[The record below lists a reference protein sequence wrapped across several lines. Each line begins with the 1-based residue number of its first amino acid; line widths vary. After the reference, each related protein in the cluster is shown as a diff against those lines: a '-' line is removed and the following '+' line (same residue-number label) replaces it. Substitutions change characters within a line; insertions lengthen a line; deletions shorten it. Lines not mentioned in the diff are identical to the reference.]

1 MNNVVAA
8 TVVALSCVGIVHAA
22 DVAKA
27 TLDGELPDIGAAVAP
42 VVVPSPEQL
51 TFRQFMDL
59 TERVNGNLAAQALNV
74 PIAQA
79 QLSVA
84 RVRPNP
90 AVTAGIDTKELLNQ
104 APLRTPPTTYV
115 YGLSQ
120 TIEVGGKRGARIGV
134 ANAQLEFAK
143 ASFDGYGL
151 DLRAA
156 AALAYVVVLQDEQAV
171 KVKQQS
177 TAALERVALI
187 NAEKRA
193 RGAVSDLV
201 VEQTQVELERARND
215 LTAARA
221 DYENALAASL
231 TYIGDAYANSAP
243 PQLIGDLRQPPKEYA
258 LHDAVETAL
267 LKRPD
272 IVAAQRA
279 VDVAEKQVALV
290 RANRWQDVDV
300 AADIKTTSG
309 VGTYIDDNGLPV
321 DPTPKS
327 HTIGITLTVPIPI
340 SNLQHG
346 ELTAA
351 MLTRDQAKLQL
362 ENTKRDARIEVM
374 QALSAYGAARARLAR
389 FDAGIRDNA
398 RKVLDGTLY
407 SYERGGASLLE
418 LLEARRADADTQ
430 LEYVEALG
438 DLAAARIQVEHV
450 LGTWDVDFR

>member
-1 MNNVVAA
+1 MNSVSVAA
-8 TVVALSCVGIVHAA
+8 AVALLCVGSTWAA
-22 DVAKA
+22 DTPKT
-27 TLDGELPDIGAAVAP
+27 TLAGELPDLTASVTP
-42 VVVPSPEQL
+42 VVAPSPEQL

-79 QLSVA
+79 QLSAA

-90 AVTAGIDTKELLNQ
+90 TVTVGIDTKELLNQ
-104 APLRTPPTTYV
+104 APLRTPPTTYF

-134 ANAQLEFAK
+134 ANAQLGLAK
-143 ASFDGYGL
+143 ASLAGYGL

-156 AALAYVVVLQDEQAV
+156 AALAYVAVLQDEQAV
-171 KVKQQS
+171 NVKQQS

-187 NAEKRA
+187 NSEKRQ

-201 VEQTQVELERARND
+201 VEQTQVELERAHND

-221 DYENALAASL
+221 DYENALAGLL

-243 PQLIGDLRQPPKEYA
+243 PQLIGYLRQPTLRYS
-258 LHDAVETAL
+258 LHDAIDTAL
-267 LKRPD
+267 SMRPD
-272 IVAAQRA
+272 IVAAQNA
-279 VDVAEKQVALV
+279 LDVAEKQVTLV
-290 RANRWQDVDV
+290 QANRWQDVDV

-309 VGTYIDDNGLPV
+309 VGTYVDDNGQSV

-327 HTIGITLTVPIPI
+327 HTFGITLTVPIPI

-362 ENTKRDARIEVM
+362 ESAKRDARIEVM
-374 QALSAYGAARARLAR
+374 QALSAYEAARARLAR

-438 DLAAARIQVEHV
+438 DAAAAWIRMEHAV
-450 LGTWDVDFR
+450 GTWDVDF

>member
-1 MNNVVAA
+1 MNHVVAA
-8 TVVALSCVGIVHAA
+8 TAIVLLCVGTSRAA
-22 DVAKA
+22 DVPKSM
-27 TLDGELPDIGAAVAP
+27 LDDALPDLTDKTPVIAP
-42 VVVPSPEQL
+42 SSERL

-79 QLSVA
+79 QVSVA

-120 TIEVGGKRGARIGV
+120 TIEVGGKRSARIGV
-134 ANAQLEFAK
+134 ANAQLGFAQ
-143 ASFDGYGL
+143 ASFAGYGL

-156 AALAYVVVLQDEQAV
+156 AALAYVAVLQDEQAMT
-171 KVKQQS
+171 VKQQS
-177 TAALERVALI
+177 TRALARVAMM
-187 NAEKRA
+187 NTEKRE

-221 DYENALAASL
+221 DYENALAGLL
-231 TYIGDAYANSAP
+231 TYVGDAFAGTAP
-243 PQLIGDLRQPPKEYA
+243 PQVVGNLRQPPREYA
-258 LHDAVETAL
+258 LQNAVETAL

-279 VDVAEKQVALV
+279 VEVADKQVALV
-290 RANRWQDVDV
+290 QANRWQDVDV
-300 AADIKTTSG
+300 TADIKTTSG
-309 VGTYIDDNGLPV
+309 VGTYVDDNGLPV

-327 HTIGITLTVPIPI
+327 HTFGITLTVPIPI

-351 MLTRDQAKLQL
+351 MLTRDQAKLRL
-362 ENTKRDARIEVM
+362 ESAKRDARIEVM
-374 QALSAYGAARARLAR
+374 QALSAYAAARARLTR

-438 DLAAARIQVEHV
+438 DVAAAWIQVEHAV
-450 LGTWDVDFR
+450 GTWDVDF